1 VDAPARSGR
10 GNSPDIATVL
20 LKYGAK
26 LNLIDSRELTPTLVA
41 ERGGFWKTAT
51 VLHAYTLARAVN
63 RGWAP
68 FISVPPADGLSASIG
83 GVVQGRLLWKGQP
96 IAGATV
102 YVEDDPAFGSA
113 RYGSTTTD
121 NQGRFSMTGV
131 PPGQKRVGVNGNQ
144 RVSWIS
150 GGEPF
155 VTAAEQSRMVVRSFN
170 QDFHVCHVFDLG
182 SPAQNESV
190 GSRPVLRWDAY
201 PDAKG
206 YIVHLFDRTSWT
218 VLGWR
223 LGDGATSVQVDSD
236 LPPGSYQ
243 WRVDAVAAGGDV
255 IACSAAP
262 RGFIVHP

>member
-1 VDAPARSGR
+1 LLCRRWQYVCVL
-10 GNSPDIATVL
+10 SPPVVQAADPL
-20 LKYGAK
+20 
-26 LNLIDSRELTPTLVA
+26 E
-41 ERGGFWKTAT
+41 
-51 VLHAYTLARAVN
+51 RAVKRIEKN
-63 RGWAP
+63 D
-68 FISVPPADGLSASIG
+68 ADGLRRLLAQDPSLARG
-83 GVVQGRLLWKGQP
+83 TGAGLLPHWLVQGRLLWKGQP
-96 IAGATV
+96 NAGATV

-113 RYGSTTTD
+113 RYRSTTTD
-121 NQGRFSMTGV
+121 DQGRFSMTAV
-131 PPGQKRVGVNGNQ
+131 PPGKKRVGVNGNH

-150 GGEPF
+150 AGEPF
-155 VTAAEQSRMVVRSFN
+155 VTAAEQSKMVLDSFN

-201 PDAKG
+201 PGAKG

-243 WRVDAVAAGGDV
+243 WRVDAVAPGGDV

-262 RGFIVHP
+262 RGFIVHPQFVVV